1 MEPAEAEQ
9 QKLEKTVDKENK
21 DKFGH
26 VKPVDGSEFV
36 RDKQELKSRDGHVR
50 LRKTLKGSGDQNFR
64 FFITFLLFI

>member
-9 QKLEKTVDKENK
+9 QKLEKTVDKENR
-21 DKFGH
+21 DKFGQ

-50 LRKTLKGSGDQNFR
+50 LRKTLKGSGIR
-64 FFITFLLFI
+64 TFVLIIC